1 MVGKYVFFRYFLFQV
16 QSGTIT
22 KYQPDFRPTMTNSE
36 NRPFLT
42 IKEVSKLIG
51 LSVST
56 INRLVKKGDFPLK
69 VKISPRR
76 IVFMKKEIDV
86 WIENQRNN

>member
-1 MVGKYVFFRYFLFQV
+1 MINQ
-16 QSGTIT
+16 
-22 KYQPDFRPTMTNSE
+22 E

-42 IKEVSKLIG
+42 IKEVSNLIG

-56 INRLVKKGDFPLK
+56 INRLVKKGEFPLK

-76 IVFMKKEIDV
+76 IVIMKYQIQE
-86 WIENQRNN
+86 WINNKRNEW

>member
-1 MVGKYVFFRYFLFQV
+1 MINQ
-16 QSGTIT
+16 
-22 KYQPDFRPTMTNSE
+22 E

-56 INRLVKKGDFPLK
+56 INRLVKKGDFPQK
-69 VKISPRR
+69 VKISSRR
-76 IVFMKKEIDV
+76 MVFMKKKIEEWIDAK
-86 WIENQRNN
+86 ESDLFHN

>member
-1 MVGKYVFFRYFLFQV
+1 
-16 QSGTIT
+16 
-22 KYQPDFRPTMTNSE
+22 MTNSE

-56 INRLVKKGDFPLK
+56 INRLVKKGDFPSK

-76 IVFMKKEIDV
+76 MVFMKNEIDE
-86 WIENQRNN
+86 WIKSKRIDI

>member
-1 MVGKYVFFRYFLFQV
+1 
-16 QSGTIT
+16 
-22 KYQPDFRPTMTNSE
+22 MTNSE

-56 INRLVKKGDFPLK
+56 INRLVKKGDFPPK
-69 VKISPRR
+69 VKISSRR
-76 IVFMKKEIDV
+76 IVFMKKEI
-86 WIENQRNN
+86 ET

>member
-1 MVGKYVFFRYFLFQV
+1 
-16 QSGTIT
+16 
-22 KYQPDFRPTMTNSE
+22 MTNSE

-56 INRLVKKGDFPLK
+56 INRLIKKGDFPSK

-76 IVFMKKEIDV
+76 MVFMKNEIDE
-86 WIENQRNN
+86 WIKSKRINIL

>member
-1 MVGKYVFFRYFLFQV
+1 
-16 QSGTIT
+16 
-22 KYQPDFRPTMTNSE
+22 MTHLE

-56 INRLVKKGDFPLK
+56 INRMVKKKGFPSK
-69 VKISPRR
+69 VKISPGRM
-76 IVFMKKEIDV
+76 VFIKKEIEE
-86 WIENQRNN
+86 WINSR

>member
-1 MVGKYVFFRYFLFQV
+1 
-16 QSGTIT
+16 
-22 KYQPDFRPTMTNSE
+22 MTNSE

-56 INRLVKKGDFPLK
+56 INRLIKKGEFPSK
-69 VKISPRR
+69 VKLSPRR
-76 IVFMKKEIDV
+76 IIFMRYEIQEWIDNKKID
-86 WIENQRNN
+86 

>member
-1 MVGKYVFFRYFLFQV
+1 
-16 QSGTIT
+16 
-22 KYQPDFRPTMTNSE
+22 MTNSE

-56 INRLVKKGDFPLK
+56 INRLVKKGDFPSK

-76 IVFMKKEIDV
+76 MVFMKKEIEK
-86 WIENQRNN
+86 WINSI